1 MSVEPLNGE
10 IMSGEPKRMWVP
22 TGSGHKFR
30 AALNAYAGVG
40 GVLLA
45 LSVLLAVTQD
55 QFATYDNLLIVLE
68 TNAVVMVVGVGL
80 TFVLLVGGI
89 DLSLGGTVALS
100 GVTLWELLKA
110 GLPAGL
116 AMVIVVVGAT
126 FVGFAVNGLLIGRVG
141 LNFLVVTLG
150 SASLYRGIALVRTKG
165 QSKSLFTETTVREL
179 GSGKLFGVSYLIVI
193 AAVVF
198 TIGAL
203 TLRYTGYGRM
213 VYAVGG
219 NSEAA
224 RLAGISVTAVRVSV
238 YAISGGLAGLAALM
252 DSSRLAAASPTA
264 ATGIELT
271 AAAAVLLGGT
281 SFMGGRGTLL
291 GTLLGVLFLGTLQN
305 GITLAGVS
313 PFWSSIVSG
322 VVLTM
327 AVLLDRIRNGRATP

>member
-1 MSVEPLNGE
+1 VEP
-10 IMSGEPKRMWVP
+10 IRTDAMVAEPRSA
-22 TGSGHKFR
+22 TAASSSGHKLR

-45 LSVLLAVTQD
+45 LSLLLAFTQD

-80 TFVLLVGGI
+80 TFVLLVAGI
-89 DLSLGGTVALS
+89 DLSLGGTIALS
-100 GVTLWELLKA
+100 SVMLWELLEA

-116 AMVIVVVGAT
+116 AMVVVVLGAT
-126 FVGFAVNGLLIGRVG
+126 FVGFAINGLLIGRVG

-165 QSKSLFTETTVREL
+165 QSKSLFTEPTVREL

-203 TLRYTGYGRM
+203 VLRYTGFGRM

-219 NSEAA
+219 NPEAA
-224 RLAGISVTAVRVSV
+224 RLAGINVTAVRVSV
-238 YAISGGLAGLAALM
+238 YAVSGGLAGLAALM
-252 DSSRLAAASPTA
+252 DSSRLAAASPSA

-281 SFMGGRGTLL
+281 SFAGGRGTVL
-291 GTLLGVLFLGTLQN
+291 GTLLGVLFLGTLQ
-305 GITLAGVS
+305 TESRWRVSAHFGVGLS
-313 PFWSSIVSG
+313 
-322 VVLTM
+322 VVWC
-327 AVLLDRIRNGRATP
+327 